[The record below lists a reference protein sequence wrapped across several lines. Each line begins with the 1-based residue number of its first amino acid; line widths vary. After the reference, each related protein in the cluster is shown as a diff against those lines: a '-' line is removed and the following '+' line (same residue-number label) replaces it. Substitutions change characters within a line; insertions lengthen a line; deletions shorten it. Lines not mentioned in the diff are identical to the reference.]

1 MTKYLYAASIQGI
14 QSFIFQTNTM
24 KDIVGASE
32 LVDTICTTEF
42 QRLLE
47 RVGNELG
54 KKAWNRKSLIVG
66 AAGNVKYVFD
76 EEEKDCCK
84 AAVSQFP
91 IKVMGMA
98 PGITISQAV
107 AAYDEAVDGNF
118 GKAVDEVE
126 ARLKAQRNRLQPP
139 YTAGL
144 LGIRR
149 APGTGLP
156 AVTNK
161 GGVYLDLSTQSKRRM
176 NKTVDLC
183 MKSFYGERRFKRGS
197 KEYSD
202 LEHRVAFEISDMC
215 GQNDWLAVIHADGNS
230 LGKVVLGVGHDRD
243 GLRRFSS
250 QLNNKTILAA
260 NDAFRKLCRERGIA
274 SGKGHIPIRPI
285 VLGGDDMTVII
296 RGDLAMDYLHEYM
309 GCFETRTRELQD
321 ILSRTGRQHLT
332 VCAGIAFI
340 KSSFPFYYGYNLAES
355 LCAAAKDRARSISQ
369 DNPPS
374 CLMFHKVQYSFFWD
388 YHDIERRELTTA
400 SGKSFLYGP
409 YYLNRAEAG
418 YATIGDIIEYS
429 KMLTPGYVPGGA
441 HGSSPAAGQQIAG
454 SVDSDDIRPAIRKWL
469 GLLHENEGM
478 AEQWL
483 KRVEDMHPGQADL
496 ISALTHF
503 STRGDDNAYACMAYD
518 ALVLNTISNQ
528 QTRGCDNDD

>member
-156 AVTNK
+156 LS
-161 GGVYLDLSTQSKRRM
+161 GG
-176 NKTVDLC
+176 
-183 MKSFYGERRFKRGS
+183 
-197 KEYSD
+197 
-202 LEHRVAFEISDMC
+202 
-215 GQNDWLAVIHADGNS
+215 
-230 LGKVVLGVGHDRD
+230 
-243 GLRRFSS
+243 
-250 QLNNKTILAA
+250 
-260 NDAFRKLCRERGIA
+260 
-274 SGKGHIPIRPI
+274 
-285 VLGGDDMTVII
+285 
-296 RGDLAMDYLHEYM
+296 
-309 GCFETRTRELQD
+309 
-321 ILSRTGRQHLT
+321 
-332 VCAGIAFI
+332 
-340 KSSFPFYYGYNLAES
+340 
-355 LCAAAKDRARSISQ
+355 
-369 DNPPS
+369 
-374 CLMFHKVQYSFFWD
+374 
-388 YHDIERRELTTA
+388 
-400 SGKSFLYGP
+400 
-409 YYLNRAEAG
+409 
-418 YATIGDIIEYS
+418 
-429 KMLTPGYVPGGA
+429 
-441 HGSSPAAGQQIAG
+441 
-454 SVDSDDIRPAIRKWL
+454 
-469 GLLHENEGM
+469 
-478 AEQWL
+478 
-483 KRVEDMHPGQADL
+483 
-496 ISALTHF
+496 
-503 STRGDDNAYACMAYD
+503 
-518 ALVLNTISNQ
+518 
-528 QTRGCDNDD
+528 